1 MRDERR
7 EMRDEGGGTRDE
19 GRKRPASIVLASGAN
34 GRPSSLA
41 VVLLALSMLL
51 PSCGYRFASVGGIVP
66 EHAKTIAIP
75 AFINGTGEPYVD
87 VEVTKAVVDEF
98 LADGRLKVVSAET
111 ADLVLKGKV
120 TKFEMIP
127 SAYTADNYIQ
137 SYTVSIGVN
146 VTVEDV
152 RTHEPI
158 WQETG
163 VGSVFNAGYGV
174 SIGDITATKI
184 AKEAALKNASRDV
197 ASTLRSRLL
206 DGF

>member
-1 MRDERR
+1 MME
-7 EMRDEGGGTRDE
+7 
-19 GRKRPASIVLASGAN
+19 KSSKKIAKIAIVI
-34 GRPSSLA
+34 
-41 VVLLALSMLL
+41 LLATAIS
-51 PSCGYRFASVGGIVP
+51 SCGYRFTPVGGIVP
-66 EHAKTIAIP
+66 EDAKTIAIP

-98 LADGRLKVVSAET
+98 LADGRLKVVGVET
-111 ADLVLKGKV
+111 ADLVLRGTV
-120 TKFEMIP
+120 TKFTMIP
-127 SAYTADNYIQ
+127 SAYTIDNYIQ

-152 RTHEPI
+152 KTHKPI
-158 WQETG
+158 WRETG

-174 SIGDITATKI
+174 SSGDITATKI
-184 AKEAALKNASRDV
+184 AKETALKNASRDV